1 MKSIKFLFFAILAFS
16 LVITAC
22 KKDETLTKTEML
34 TSKTWKVISTYV
46 FGTTILPEECEKD
59 DYIKFRAGGQLETNP
74 GTIKCDVTDV
84 VNYGTWALSSDE
96 KNLVVDST
104 SYSITE
110 FTTSKLVIMA
120 ATATDTIKVTL
131 NSF

>member
-46 FGTTILPEECEKD
+46 FGTTILPKECEKD
-59 DYIKFRAGGQLETNP
+59 DFIKLEQQVNSKQIQVQLN
-74 GTIKCDVTDV
+74 
-84 VNYGTWALSSDE
+84 
-96 KNLVVDST
+96 
-104 SYSITE
+104 
-110 FTTSKLVIMA
+110 
-120 ATATDTIKVTL
+120 AT
-131 NSF
+131 